1 MVMHRQG
8 VSVTQR
14 VKDTEQ
20 PRGGYVKRTDMTNI
34 PLGAGEEEL
43 GPENIHSSLVGL
55 AVDYLTRIMTG
66 ALAEDAFTVAQRGA
80 LLLVNPSSVDEG
92 IIFGCL
98 EKAYLQGIGQNKPVD
113 LDEFK
118 TTFRKI
124 VSSIPDENFQRLACA
139 AQKLAEMLASVK
151 GLDDESIISA
161 VKLSSLDVCYRAGVD
176 RYKPMEEINPDKT
189 TIENIRVMVERSL
202 RFLDL
207 YGPKTLDGFTF
218 VGGYTETVS
227 FGDGDF
233 LTEDTLWDFKVSKRP
248 VNKDWTLQIMMY
260 WRMGLRSG
268 QPEFKTIKYLGIY
281 NPRKNEVDR
290 IAVNDIPSDVID
302 TVDYDV
308 IGYKRPK
315 TRKHE
320 GRQRKSWTQAF
331 KEWILQPE
339 HKKEEHAFVNLVDGL
354 RGEPDTIRNKT
365 DPLDRFGDM
374 LRKNL
379 DQQDGDGKNA
389 GIDRKGPG
397 CRMGH

>member
-1 MVMHRQG
+1 MVMHKG

-14 VKDTEQ
+14 VKETKQ
-20 PRGGYVKRTDMTNI
+20 PRGGYVKRTDMTSI
-34 PLGAGEEEL
+34 PLGGGEEEL
-43 GPENIHSSLVGL
+43 GPENIHPNLVGL
-55 AVDYLTRIMTG
+55 TVDYLTRIMTG
-66 ALAEDAFTVAQRGA
+66 ATAEDAFTVAQRGA
-80 LLLVNPSSVDEG
+80 LLLVNPSSINEE

-98 EKAYLQGIGQNKPVD
+98 EKAYLRGIEQNKPVG

-124 VSSIPDENFQRLACA
+124 TSSIPDEKFQRLAYA
-139 AQKLAEMLASVK
+139 AQKLAEMLVSVK
-151 GLDDESIISA
+151 GLDDESIIFA
-161 VKLSSLDVCYRAGVD
+161 VKLSSLDVCFRAGVD
-176 RYKPMEEINPDKT
+176 RYRPMEEINPDKT
-189 TIENIRVMVERSL
+189 TIGNIRIMVERSL

-218 VGGYTETVS
+218 ADGYTETVS
-227 FGDGDF
+227 SGDGDF

-302 TVDYDV
+302 TVEYDV

-320 GRQRKSWTQAF
+320 GQQRKSWTQAF
-331 KEWILQPE
+331 KEWTDAQHDSDSCRHSPNQY
-339 HKKEEHAFVNLVDGL
+339 HRQMSAFQVYPSALWPQSS
-354 RGEPDTIRNKT
+354 RGC
-365 DPLDRFGDM
+365 
-374 LRKNL
+374 
-379 DQQDGDGKNA
+379 
-389 GIDRKGPG
+389 PG
-397 CRMGH
+397 ESCSATEAEYLGSSHPSHRIWSQLL

>member
-1 MVMHRQG
+1 MVMRRQG

-14 VKDTEQ
+14 VKETEQ

-43 GPENIHSSLVGL
+43 GPENIHSNLVGL
-55 AVDYLTRIMTG
+55 AVDYLARIMTG

-92 IIFGCL
+92 IIFDCL
-98 EKAYLQGIGQNKPVD
+98 EKAYLQGIEQNKPVD

-124 VSSIPDENFQRLACA
+124 VSSISDENFQRLAYA

-161 VKLSSLDVCYRAGVD
+161 VKLSSLDVCFRAGVD
-176 RYKPMEEINPDKT
+176 RYRPMEGINPDKT
-189 TIENIRVMVERSL
+189 TIGNIRVMVERSL

-218 VGGYTETVS
+218 DDGYTETVS

-315 TRKHE
+315 TQKH
-320 GRQRKSWTQAF
+320 GKRQGKSWAQAF
-331 KEWILQPE
+331 KEW
-339 HKKEEHAFVNLVDGL
+339 AATR
-354 RGEPDTIRNKT
+354 RG
-365 DPLDRFGDM
+365 
-374 LRKNL
+374 
-379 DQQDGDGKNA
+379 
-389 GIDRKGPG
+389 
-397 CRMGH
+397 H

>member
-1 MVMHRQG
+1 MVMHKG

-14 VKDTEQ
+14 VKETKQ
-20 PRGGYVKRTDMTNI
+20 PRGGYVKRTDMTSI

-43 GPENIHSSLVGL
+43 EPENIHSSLVGL

-66 ALAEDAFTVAQRGA
+66 APADEVFTVAQRGA
-80 LLLVNPSSVDEG
+80 LLLTGPSSADEE

-98 EKAYLQGIGQNKPVD
+98 KKAYLRGIEQNEPVD
-113 LDEFK
+113 LEEFK

-124 VSSIPDENFQRLACA
+124 ASSIPDENFQRLACA
-139 AQKLAEMLASVK
+139 TQKLAEMLASVK
-151 GLDDESIISA
+151 GLDDESIIST
-161 VKLSSLDVCYRAGVD
+161 VKLSSLDVCFRAGVD

-189 TIENIRVMVERSL
+189 TIGNIRIMVERSL
-202 RFLDL
+202 HFLDL

-218 VGGYTETVS
+218 AGGYTETVS

-233 LTEDTLWDFKVSKRP
+233 LTEDTLWDFKVSTRP

-315 TRKHE
+315 ARKHE
-320 GRQRKSWTQAF
+320 DQQGKSWGQAF
-331 KEWILQPE
+331 KEW
-339 HKKEEHAFVNLVDGL
+339 AAA
-354 RGEPDTIRNKT
+354 RR
-365 DPLDRFGDM
+365 
-374 LRKNL
+374 
-379 DQQDGDGKNA
+379 
-389 GIDRKGPG
+389 
-397 CRMGH
+397 

>member
-1 MVMHRQG
+1 MAMHKG

-14 VKDTEQ
+14 VKETKQ
-20 PRGGYVKRTDMTNI
+20 PRGGYVKRTDMTSI
-34 PLGAGEEEL
+34 PLGGGEEEL
-43 GPENIHSSLVGL
+43 GSENIHSSLVGL

-66 ALAEDAFTVAQRGA
+66 ATPEDAFTVAQRGA
-80 LLLVNPSSVDEG
+80 LLLVNPSGINEE

-98 EKAYLQGIGQNKPVD
+98 EKAYLRGIEQNKPVG

-124 VSSIPDENFQRLACA
+124 ASSIPDENFQRLAYA
-139 AQKLAEMLASVK
+139 AQKLAEMLVSVK
-151 GLDDESIISA
+151 GLDDESIIFA
-161 VKLSSLDVCYRAGVD
+161 VKLSSLDVCFRAGVD
-176 RYKPMEEINPDKT
+176 RYRPMEEINPDKT
-189 TIENIRVMVERSL
+189 TIGNIRIMVERSL

-218 VGGYTETVS
+218 AGGYTETVS

-320 GRQRKSWTQAF
+320 GRQGKSWTQAF
-331 KEWILQPE
+331 KEW
-339 HKKEEHAFVNLVDGL
+339 ADA
-354 RGEPDTIRNKT
+354 RS
-365 DPLDRFGDM
+365 DR
-374 LRKNL
+374 
-379 DQQDGDGKNA
+379 
-389 GIDRKGPG
+389 
-397 CRMGH
+397 

>member
-1 MVMHRQG
+1 MHKG

-14 VKDTEQ
+14 VKETKQ
-20 PRGGYVKRTDMTNI
+20 PRGGYVKRTDMTSI
-34 PLGAGEEEL
+34 PLGGGEEEL
-43 GPENIHSSLVGL
+43 GPENIHPNLVGL

-66 ALAEDAFTVAQRGA
+66 ATAEDAFTMAQRGA
-80 LLLVNPSSVDEG
+80 LLLVNPSSINEE

-98 EKAYLQGIGQNKPVD
+98 EKAYLRGIEQNKPVG

-124 VSSIPDENFQRLACA
+124 ASSIPDENFQRLAYA
-139 AQKLAEMLASVK
+139 AQKLAEMLVSVK

-161 VKLSSLDVCYRAGVD
+161 VKLSSLDVCFRAGVD
-176 RYKPMEEINPDKT
+176 QYRPMEEINPDKT
-189 TIENIRVMVERSL
+189 TIGNIRIMVERSL

-218 VGGYTETVS
+218 ADGYTETVS
-227 FGDGDF
+227 SGDGDF

-268 QPEFKTIKYLGIY
+268 QPEFKTIEYLGIY

-290 IAVNDIPSDVID
+290 IAINDIPSDVID

-320 GRQRKSWTQAF
+320 GQQRKSWTQAF
-331 KEWILQPE
+331 KEWTDAQHDSDSCRHSPDQY
-339 HKKEEHAFVNLVDGL
+339 HRQMSAFQVYPSALWPQSS
-354 RGEPDTIRNKT
+354 RGC
-365 DPLDRFGDM
+365 
-374 LRKNL
+374 
-379 DQQDGDGKNA
+379 
-389 GIDRKGPG
+389 PG
-397 CRMGH
+397 ESCSATEAEYLSSSHPSHRIWSQLL

>member
-1 MVMHRQG
+1 MVMHKG

-14 VKDTEQ
+14 VKEIKQ
-20 PRGGYVKRTDMTNI
+20 PRGGYVKRTDMTSI
-34 PLGAGEEEL
+34 PLGGGEEEL
-43 GPENIHSSLVGL
+43 GPENIHPNLVGL

-66 ALAEDAFTVAQRGA
+66 ATAEDAFTVAQRGA
-80 LLLVNPSSVDEG
+80 LLLVNPSSINEE

-98 EKAYLQGIGQNKPVD
+98 EKAYLRGIEQNKPVG

-124 VSSIPDENFQRLACA
+124 TSSIPDENFQRLAYA
-139 AQKLAEMLASVK
+139 AQKLAEMLVSVK
-151 GLDDESIISA
+151 GLDDESIIFA
-161 VKLSSLDVCYRAGVD
+161 VKLSSLDVCFRAGVD
-176 RYKPMEEINPDKT
+176 QYRPMEEINPDKT
-189 TIENIRVMVERSL
+189 TIGNIRIMVERSL

-218 VGGYTETVS
+218 DGGYTETVS
-227 FGDGDF
+227 SGDGDF

-302 TVDYDV
+302 TVEYDV

-320 GRQRKSWTQAF
+320 GQQRKSWTQAF
-331 KEWILQPE
+331 KEWTDAQHDSDSCRHSPDRY
-339 HKKEEHAFVNLVDGL
+339 HRQMSAFQVYPSALWPQSS
-354 RGEPDTIRNKT
+354 RGCPGESCSRN
-365 DPLDRFGDM
+365 DL
-374 LRKNL
+374 
-379 DQQDGDGKNA
+379 
-389 GIDRKGPG
+389 
-397 CRMGH
+397 

>member
-1 MVMHRQG
+1 MKMVMHKG

-14 VKDTEQ
+14 VKEIKQ
-20 PRGGYVKRTDMTNI
+20 PRGGYVKRTDMTSI
-34 PLGAGEEEL
+34 PLGGGEEEL
-43 GPENIHSSLVGL
+43 GPENIHPNLVGL

-66 ALAEDAFTVAQRGA
+66 ATAEDAFTVAQRGA
-80 LLLVNPSSVDEG
+80 LLLVNPSSINEE

-98 EKAYLQGIGQNKPVD
+98 EKAYLRGIEQNKPVG

-124 VSSIPDENFQRLACA
+124 TSSIPDENFQRLAYA
-139 AQKLAEMLASVK
+139 AQKLAEMLVSVK
-151 GLDDESIISA
+151 GLDDESIIFA
-161 VKLSSLDVCYRAGVD
+161 VKLSSLDVCFRAGVD
-176 RYKPMEEINPDKT
+176 QYRPMEEINPDKT
-189 TIENIRVMVERSL
+189 TIGNIRIMVERSL

-218 VGGYTETVS
+218 DGGYTETVS
-227 FGDGDF
+227 SGDGDF

-302 TVDYDV
+302 TVEYDV

-320 GRQRKSWTQAF
+320 GQQRKSWTQAF
-331 KEWILQPE
+331 KEWTDAQHDSDSCRHSPDRY
-339 HKKEEHAFVNLVDGL
+339 HRQMSAFQVYPSALWPQSS
-354 RGEPDTIRNKT
+354 RGCPGESCSRN
-365 DPLDRFGDM
+365 DL
-374 LRKNL
+374 
-379 DQQDGDGKNA
+379 
-389 GIDRKGPG
+389 
-397 CRMGH
+397 

>member
-1 MVMHRQG
+1 MVMHKG

-14 VKDTEQ
+14 VKEIKQ
-20 PRGGYVKRTDMTNI
+20 PRGGYVKRTDMTSI
-34 PLGAGEEEL
+34 PLGGGEEEL
-43 GPENIHSSLVGL
+43 GPENIHPNLVGL

-66 ALAEDAFTVAQRGA
+66 ATAEDAFTVAQRGA
-80 LLLVNPSSVDEG
+80 LLLVNPSSINEE

-98 EKAYLQGIGQNKPVD
+98 EKAYLRGIEQNKPVG

-124 VSSIPDENFQRLACA
+124 ASSIPDENFQRLAYA
-139 AQKLAEMLASVK
+139 AQKLAEMLVSVK
-151 GLDDESIISA
+151 GLDDESIIFA
-161 VKLSSLDVCYRAGVD
+161 VKLSSLDVCFRAGVD
-176 RYKPMEEINPDKT
+176 QYRPMEEINPDKT
-189 TIENIRVMVERSL
+189 TIGNIRIMVERSL

-218 VGGYTETVS
+218 ADGYTETVS
-227 FGDGDF
+227 SGDGDF

-308 IGYKRPK
+308 IGYKHPK

-320 GRQRKSWTQAF
+320 GQQRKSWTQAF
-331 KEWILQPE
+331 KEWTDAQHDSDSCRHLPDQY
-339 HKKEEHAFVNLVDGL
+339 HRQMSAFQVYTSALWPQSS
-354 RGEPDTIRNKT
+354 RGC
-365 DPLDRFGDM
+365 
-374 LRKNL
+374 
-379 DQQDGDGKNA
+379 
-389 GIDRKGPG
+389 PG
-397 CRMGH
+397 ESCSATEAEYLSSSHPSHRIWSQLL

>member
-1 MVMHRQG
+1 MHKG

-14 VKDTEQ
+14 VKETKQ
-20 PRGGYVKRTDMTNI
+20 PRGGYVKRTDMTSI
-34 PLGAGEEEL
+34 PLGGGEEEL
-43 GPENIHSSLVGL
+43 GPENIHSNLVGL

-66 ALAEDAFTVAQRGA
+66 STAEDAFTVAQRGA
-80 LLLVNPSSVDEG
+80 LLLVNPSGINEE

-98 EKAYLQGIGQNKPVD
+98 EKAYLRGIEQNKPVG

-124 VSSIPDENFQRLACA
+124 ASSIPDENFQRLAYA
-139 AQKLAEMLASVK
+139 AQKLAEMLVSVK
-151 GLDDESIISA
+151 GLDDESIIFA
-161 VKLSSLDVCYRAGVD
+161 VKLSSLDVCFRAGVD
-176 RYKPMEEINPDKT
+176 RYRPMEEINPDKT
-189 TIENIRVMVERSL
+189 TIGNIRIMVKRSL
-202 RFLDL
+202 HFLDL
-207 YGPKTLDGFTF
+207 YGPKTLDGFT
-218 VGGYTETVS
+218 
-227 FGDGDF
+227 
-233 LTEDTLWDFKVSKRP
+233 DFKVSKRP

-331 KEWILQPE
+331 KEWTDAQHDSDSCRHSPAQY
-339 HKKEEHAFVNLVDGL
+339 HRQMSAFQVCPSALWPQSS
-354 RGEPDTIRNKT
+354 RRCPGEFCSATEAEYLGSSHPSHRIWSQ
-365 DPLDRFGDM
+365 L
-374 LRKNL
+374 L
-379 DQQDGDGKNA
+379 
-389 GIDRKGPG
+389 
-397 CRMGH
+397 

>member
-1 MVMHRQG
+1 
-8 VSVTQR
+8 
-14 VKDTEQ
+14 
-20 PRGGYVKRTDMTNI
+20 MTSI
-34 PLGAGEEEL
+34 PLGGGEEEL
-43 GPENIHSSLVGL
+43 GPENIHPNLVGL

-66 ALAEDAFTVAQRGA
+66 ATAEDAFTVAQRGA
-80 LLLVNPSSVDEG
+80 LLLVNPSSINEE

-98 EKAYLQGIGQNKPVD
+98 EKAYLRGIEQNKPVG

-124 VSSIPDENFQRLACA
+124 ASSIPDENFQRLAYA
-139 AQKLAEMLASVK
+139 AQKLAEMLVFVK
-151 GLDDESIISA
+151 GLDDESIIFA
-161 VKLSSLDVCYRAGVD
+161 VKLSSLDVCFRAGVD
-176 RYKPMEEINPDKT
+176 QYRPMEEINPDKT
-189 TIENIRVMVERSL
+189 TIGNIRIMVERSL

-218 VGGYTETVS
+218 ADGYTETVS
-227 FGDGDF
+227 SGDGDF
-233 LTEDTLWDFKVSKRP
+233 LTEDTPWDFKVSKRP

-320 GRQRKSWTQAF
+320 GQQRKSWTQAF
-331 KEWILQPE
+331 KEWTDAQHDSDSCRHSPDQY
-339 HKKEEHAFVNLVDGL
+339 HRQMSAFQVYPSALWPQSS
-354 RGEPDTIRNKT
+354 RGC
-365 DPLDRFGDM
+365 
-374 LRKNL
+374 
-379 DQQDGDGKNA
+379 
-389 GIDRKGPG
+389 PG
-397 CRMGH
+397 ESCSATEAEYLGSSHPSHRIWSQLL